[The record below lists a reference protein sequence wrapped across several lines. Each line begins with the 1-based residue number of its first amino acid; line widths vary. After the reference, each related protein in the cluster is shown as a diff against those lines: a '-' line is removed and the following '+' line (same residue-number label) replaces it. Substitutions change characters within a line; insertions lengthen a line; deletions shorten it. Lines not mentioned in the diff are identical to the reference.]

1 MYDEYRMNAI
11 ILAQSINYASPP
23 SMGENRSSIMS
34 KKRGWDKFMDS
45 LDFRKI
51 TKKKVIQTS
60 EEVMSLFGPLGIP
73 VNVKGGGK

>member
-1 MYDEYRMNAI
+1 
-11 ILAQSINYASPP
+11 
-23 SMGENRSSIMS
+23 
-34 KKRGWDKFMDS
+34 MDS